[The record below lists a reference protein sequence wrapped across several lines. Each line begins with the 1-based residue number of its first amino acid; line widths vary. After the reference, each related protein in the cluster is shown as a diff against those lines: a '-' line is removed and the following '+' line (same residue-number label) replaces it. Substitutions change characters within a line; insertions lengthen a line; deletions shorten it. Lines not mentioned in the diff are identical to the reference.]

1 MNGGT
6 FNLGYEAI
14 EVNNLSYERNIAK
27 KNWDALKMTFRDMM
41 DVEYDPNNDIIYNM
55 MVDVMNGNHNPSW
68 LKVATIGCEFRNISR
83 ICLAQITRDTG
94 WIWNSESQMPQR
106 LEHNITV
113 PLNIAMNEQW
123 LDKLEG
129 IQNEIE
135 ELYNELIDAGI
146 PYQDA
151 RYIGLHGQTISIY
164 GQCDVMSFIRH
175 CGVRLNNNI
184 ADEINYC
191 YRLVIHKL
199 HEQVMDDYYDGLID
213 RISFHMWKKL
223 IKRMDCNEAKFGK
236 VRYFDRVFCNSFDRF
251 PSDES
256 VVEPA
261 PMFDIKKSA
270 WYEELR
276 RMPKELLLNGEQEM
290 LDRLE
295 AN

>member
-14 EVNNLSYERNIAK
+14 EVNNLSYERDIAK
-27 KNWDALKMTFRDMM
+27 KNWDALKMTFRNMM
-41 DVEYDPNNDIIYNM
+41 DVEYDPDNDVIYNM
-55 MVDVMNGNHNPSW
+55 MVDVMDGNHNPSW
-68 LKVATIGCEFRNISR
+68 LKVAAIGCEFRNISR

-106 LEHNITV
+106 LEHNVTV

-123 LDKLEG
+123 LEKLEG
-129 IQNEIE
+129 IQKEIE
-135 ELYNELIDAGI
+135 ELYDELIDAGI

-199 HEQVMDDYYDGLID
+199 REQIMNDYDEGLID
-213 RISFHMWKKL
+213 RISLHMWSKL

-256 VVEPA
+256 VIEPA
-261 PMFDIKKSA
+261 PMFDVKKSA
-270 WYEELR
+270 WYEELQ
-276 RMPKELLLNGEQEM
+276 RMPKELLLSGEQEM

>member
-68 LKVATIGCEFRNISR
+68 LKVAMIGCEFRNISR

-135 ELYNELIDAGI
+135 ELYDELIDAGI

-199 HEQVMDDYYDGLID
+199 HEQVMDDYYEGLID

-261 PMFDIKKSA
+261 PMFDVKKSA

-290 LDRLE
+290 LDRFE

>member
-6 FNLGYEAI
+6 FNFGYEAI

-113 PLNIAMNEQW
+113 PLNIAMNEKW
-123 LDKLEG
+123 LDKLED

-135 ELYNELIDAGI
+135 ELYDELIDAGI

-151 RYIGLHGQTISIY
+151 EIISLHGIGKNVWLPKFEAALSNTKKI
-164 GQCDVMSFIRH
+164 FILTS
-175 CGVRLNNNI
+175 GLK
-184 ADEINYC
+184 D
-191 YRLVIHKL
+191 L
-199 HEQVMDDYYDGLID
+199 HEAA
-213 RISFHMWKKL
+213 KL
-223 IKRMDCNEAKFGK
+223 ILDYNRNAVVKYKMAVGFMLSYENESTEILEPEK
-236 VRYFDRVFCNSFDRF
+236 VLSLKEEGLY
-251 PSDES
+251 
-256 VVEPA
+256 
-261 PMFDIKKSA
+261 SA
-270 WYEELR
+270 FIITE
-276 RMPKELLLNGEQEM
+276 
-290 LDRLE
+290 
-295 AN
+295 